1 MMLIFKKASH
11 GNLVTVELELNTV
24 VDILKYRIS
33 KDMDKYVLLA
43 RSRVFFYII
52 WINCQ
57 RMCIRHINKGY
68 YSRPGFSEEQLRICV
83 SIINYDITEKK
94 GKNSVY
100 GKIHKGFDKLYACLG
115 WS

>member
-1 MMLIFKKASH
+1 MLIFIKASC
-11 GNLVTVELELNTV
+11 GKLVTVELELNTF

-33 KDMDKYVLLA
+33 KDIDKYVVLA
-43 RSRVFFYII
+43 RTSGFLNII
-52 WINCQ
+52 WRKNCQ

-68 YSRPGFSEEQLRICV
+68 NSRPRFSEEQLRICL
-83 SIINYDITEKK
+83 SIINYDAQKK
-94 GKNSVY
+94 RKDSVY